1 MKKLIP
7 FKKINSLA
15 IGIITI
21 IGFVALGGFHINFL
35 LRFIIPSMLALWV
48 TVILVAQWYNTT
60 VLKSEINDLKGD
72 VTQLGDSNQDLV
84 NQNKS
89 LEDNLALSD
98 QNRQGLIR
106 QVKQNKLEFDKY
118 NDQIKNLE
126 EQNDKLS
133 RESLSIIVNMLA
145 ESPNTDFLYQQV
157 EKILTSSIKDEVL
170 TQPFLMT
177 QLTPFIEMKQKLLER
192 EK

>member
-7 FKKINSLA
+7 LKKINSLA
-15 IGIITI
+15 IGLITI

-72 VTQLGDSNQDLV
+72 VTQLGDSNQ
-84 NQNKS
+84 NKS
-89 LEDNLALSD
+89 LKDNLALSD

-133 RESLSIIVNMLA
+133 RESLSIIVNMLG

-177 QLTPFIEMKQKLLER
+177 QLTPFIEIKEKLLER

>member
-1 MKKLIP
+1 
-7 FKKINSLA
+7 
-15 IGIITI
+15 
-21 IGFVALGGFHINFL
+21 
-35 LRFIIPSMLALWV
+35 MLALWV